1 MMIIDPNLSAT
12 IRSAQQ
18 NQKVS
23 EAMEAEGKLLLGHSA
38 REALARLSMKSG
50 PRDKAEL
57 VMIRG
62 SDLGSAPRRTT
73 QAIHRE
79 GIRRRLLKPSPD
91 AALLLKET
99 LPMEVLEYRQI
110 VFMHK
115 PIRDFEQHPSLFCW
129 ERKGAGDRHALLLL
143 EAYPATLWS
152 REAVFIF
159 EASPVETAHPVRQ
172 VRRVAHPWMRE
183 ARSRP
188 CWAI

>member
-1 MMIIDPNLSAT
+1 MLIEPNLGANCH
-12 IRSAQQ
+12 SAQTIQ
-18 NQKVS
+18 CV
-23 EAMEAEGKLLLGHSA
+23 AEGNLLLGRA
-38 REALARLSMKSG
+38 AKEALARLRMKSG
-50 PRDKAEL
+50 PRDKFEL

-62 SDLGSAPRRTT
+62 SDLGPSPRRTT

-79 GIRRRLLKPSPD
+79 GARRRLLKPTPD
-91 AALLLKET
+91 AAFQLRDA
-99 LPMEVLEYRQI
+99 LPVEVLEYRQI

-129 ERKGAGDRHALLLL
+129 ERKGAGDRHTLLLL

-159 EASPVETAHPVRQ
+159 EASPVETARPVRQ